1 MFAGKRTVLAS
12 TAIVVLLVGRASLL
26 EAQLPAGAVEEVPPA
41 NRRVRESVSLD
52 VDNVVIKQLRTVR
65 AHFAERQWDQAFEI
79 IRQISTTGGD
89 QLVPVSP
96 GRYLNVRTYVDLLL
110 ARLDAEGLA
119 LFRKTI
125 DPQAQQWFEMGRR
138 NHDEGQLERLVGRAF
153 VSSKTDEALDLL
165 GRWAWERGDL
175 SLARRYWLQ
184 ILPFATAG
192 AADEAALVLR
202 YPDTNLDRAAI
213 LARLVLCSIVEG
225 DHRRARREHA
235 AFGKLHPHATGM
247 LAGRSGNLAETLR
260 AVITEA
266 KDWEFARA
274 EVTAQTF
281 ALNRERNQVLPH
293 AVDVGAIRW
302 SVPLPQTPLPVHQ
315 RHQAFNDPGPLSYYP
330 VVWGDVVLVND
341 AERVFAWN
349 LESGEPAWSS
359 GEKGDALIFPLAGG
373 LPAPRPS
380 RPAVGVPRFTMT
392 VDDGRLFAKLGT
404 PVTSRAPREH
414 SSLPSDLVCLD
425 LARDQGKLKWPRVSA
440 QPLLTG
446 WSFEGTPVVRDDR
459 FYVAL
464 RRSPPQIESRVAC
477 YEADTGKEIWNR
489 KVFAGV
495 GEIDEGVNSISHHLL
510 TLAEKRIFYSTDM
523 GAVAALDARDGALL
537 WVVTYDRREKPSA
550 EVLSDHTK
558 WGLTPCL
565 FHQGTVVVA
574 PNDLDGVMAIDAL
587 SGIVLWRRQLRG
599 GIRHLLAVRDGMLIL
614 SGDRLWGLNLQDPDR
629 GGWQIGFDD
638 PAAHGYGRGLVAENL
653 VYWPTR
659 DEIFIVD
666 YATGRIVRRVALA
679 ALHGVRSGHL
689 LIANGMLLVAQPNRL
704 VAFGQYAGR
713 RQPLQRDISSR
724 RFPARWGANRSF
736 AATSPAVP

>member
-1 MFAGKRTVLAS
+1 MFAGKRTVLA
-12 TAIVVLLVGRASLL
+12 TTVIVALFVLKAGLL
-26 EAQLPAGAVEEVPPA
+26 EAQAPAGGLEDTPLA

-65 AHFAERQWDQAFEI
+65 AHLAERQWDQAFEM
-79 IRQISTTGGD
+79 IRQISTAGGD

-96 GRYLNVRTYVDLLL
+96 GRYLNVRAYVNLLL

-119 LFRKTI
+119 LFRETI
-125 DPQAQQWFEMGRR
+125 DPQAQQWFETGKR
-138 NHDEGQLERLVGRAF
+138 NHDEKLLDQLVSRAF
-153 VSSKTDEALDLL
+153 VSSKTDDALDLL
-165 GRWAWERGDL
+165 GRWAWERGEL

-184 ILPFATAG
+184 ILPLANNGTAG
-192 AADEAALVLR
+192 ETELVLR
-202 YPDTNLDRAAI
+202 YPDTDLDRAVV

-225 DHRRARREHA
+225 DHQRAGREQA
-235 AFGKLHPHATGM
+235 AFARLFPHATGM
-247 LAGRSGNLAETLR
+247 LAGRTGNLAETLA

-266 KDWEFARA
+266 QEWEFSHAD
-274 EVTAQTF
+274 VTAQTF
-281 ALNRERNQVLPH
+281 ALNGERNQVLPH

-302 SVPLPQTPLPVHQ
+302 SVPLPQTPLPVHE
-315 RHQAFNDPGPLSYYP
+315 RRRAFNDLGPLSYYP
-330 VVWGDVVLVND
+330 VVWDDVVLVND
-341 AERVFAWN
+341 AERIFAWN
-349 LESGEPAWSS
+349 LESGLPAWSS
-359 GEKGDALIFPLAGG
+359 GEEGDASIYPLAGG
-373 LPAPRPS
+373 LPSPLPS

-392 VDDGRLFAKLGT
+392 VDDGRLYAKLGT
-404 PVTSRAPREH
+404 PITSRAQREH

-425 LARDQGKLKWPRVSA
+425 LARDQGKLKWLPVSA
-440 QPLLTG
+440 KPDLTG
-446 WSFEGTPVVRDDR
+446 WSFEGAPVVSEDR
-459 FYVAL
+459 CYVVL

-477 YEADTGKEIWNR
+477 YKADTGKLIWNR

-495 GEIDEGVNSISHHLL
+495 GEADEGFNSISHHLL
-510 TLAEKRIFYSTDM
+510 TLAENRLFYSTDM

-574 PNDLDGVMAIDAL
+574 PNDFDGVMAIDAM
-587 SGIVLWRRQLRG
+587 SGIVLWKRKLRG

-614 SGDRLWGLNLQDPDR
+614 SGDRLWGLNLHNPER

-666 YATGRIVRRVALA
+666 YATGRIVRRVALS
-679 ALHGVRSGHL
+679 ALHGVHGGNL
-689 LIANGMLLVAQPNRL
+689 IIANGMLLIAQPNRL

-713 RQPLQRDISSR
+713 RLPLRQDISSR
-724 RFPARWGANRSF
+724 QLPVRSGANRSF
-736 AATSPAVP
+736 ASTFSAVP